1 MKSQLRVM
9 ACVVAAL
16 ASGVATAAVTTNP
29 GSGAGTQSTGGQV
42 HFTGEITENSC
53 NISSGSTG
61 QTVDLGKWAKAYFT
75 GGVTET
81 TKTPFSISV
90 DSCPQ
95 SVKTVSVLF
104 DGKKDTSVS
113 SLLALDTASGSA
125 TGVGIQMY
133 EDDLSTAIT
142 LGTVTKAQQVTAGS
156 GTTGGTATLK
166 FYADYKINNTT
177 IAAGPA
183 NGVADFN
190 MVYN

>member
-1 MKSQLRVM
+1 MKSQFRIM
-9 ACVVAAL
+9 TCVIAAL
-16 ASGVATAAVTTNP
+16 ASGVAVAAVSTNP
-29 GSGAGTQSTGGQV
+29 GSAAGTQSTGGQV

-53 NISSGSTG
+53 NISSGSAG

-104 DGKKDTSVS
+104 DGKPDAAVS
-113 SLLALDTASGSA
+113 SLLSLDTISGSA

-133 EDDLSTAIT
+133 EDDLSTAIA
-142 LGTVTKAQQVTAGS
+142 LGKVTKAQPVIAGS
-156 GTTGGTATLK
+156 GNVGGTANLK
-166 FYADYKINNTT
+166 FYADYKINNAT